1 MSVAPE
7 TAFIGRDTEL
17 TKLRT
22 SVRRTLYGAG
32 TVTVIEGEAGIGKSR
47 LLGEALAD
55 AIEGRLLLFRGAADE
70 LHRDRP
76 FGVIADALG
85 LVPGSQD
92 SQRSELGR
100 LLQGHADAVLSSGGD
115 EPLDLGFT
123 IVDSIASL
131 VESLAA
137 TSPLALILEDV
148 HWADIA
154 SVSAVMTLA
163 KSFSTIPVALF
174 LTRRPYPRFAEL
186 DLVIDRIVAGGGL
199 HLGLRPMKGPD
210 IARLANDFLGV
221 EPSPRLLAQLQKAGG
236 NPLFVIELLRAI
248 RDEAADLED
257 EPGATIERQPTVP
270 SLSSTVLRRLTL
282 LSDEALDVLRIAS
295 VLGSS
300 FSPRDLATVLGR
312 PLVELLRIVT
322 GAVDA
327 GFLQENGELLAFR
340 HEVLRES
347 IYKELPVGVRKELHR
362 HVGMT
367 LAGAGIPPAQIARH
381 LSIGASRGD
390 TAVISLLHAAAREI
404 APQSAAVAVDLLER
418 AWLLSEPPFEE
429 TASVAA
435 DLARALYVLGRISEA
450 EEVVRA
456 VSPQDADPNARV
468 MLGRMLAM
476 ILFFGGNRE
485 RARDLLDERA
495 RVEDAPA
502 SDRATDL
509 ALAALASPFLGD
521 LDGAQTRALEAQVMA
536 QTAAS
541 EMAMTISLVALCFV
555 ARYRGRLDEALDL
568 ARRGVETARNV
579 KWGVWE
585 GLFVDSRYVLAA
597 TSLEA
602 GRLDDARTGFTSGRR
617 SKEELGNLWQA
628 ALNAVGLAVTDFVA
642 GDWEAAL
649 SAAEDSLSIAAS
661 AEKDWS
667 VAVLPRAVIAV
678 IAIHRGELEAAASS
692 LDQAEEILRT
702 NGPQLGAGAV
712 IWAKGLLAEARGE
725 KDLALMTLREGW
737 ALYGHFGYVQDFY
750 GYRSVGPDV
759 VRVALAAGDTS
770 FARSVVGDLQ
780 RLATRDTIRASDA
793 AFLRARGLLD
803 SDANTLLQA
812 AQAYRAS
819 GRSAEA
825 AFATEEVGVVWRDQ
839 EHIAEAVPALEEALQ
854 AYEHLDA
861 RRDTARVDAALRS
874 CGVRRS
880 RRSSG
885 QRPTTGWQSL
895 TETELRVVDLV
906 KNGLTNR
913 QIGERLFISRR
924 TAETH
929 VGHALRKLSL
939 STRVELAAAAAARKS
954 SSGTP

>member
-22 SVRRTLYGAG
+22 SVRRTLDGAG

-47 LLGEALAD
+47 LLGEAVAD
-55 AIEGRLLLFRGAADE
+55 TSEGRLLLFRGAADE

-92 SQRSELGR
+92 SQRSEIGR
-100 LLQGHADAVLSSGGD
+100 LLQGHLDAVLSSGAD

-123 IVDSIASL
+123 IVDAVASL

-137 TSPLALILEDV
+137 TSPLGLVLEDV
-148 HWADIA
+148 HWADTA
-154 SVSAVMTLA
+154 SVRAVMTLA
-163 KSFSTIPVALF
+163 KSFSTLPVALF

-186 DLVIDRIVAGGGL
+186 DLVIDRMVAEGGL
-199 HLGLRPMKGPD
+199 HLRLRPIAD
-210 IARLANDFLGV
+210 AAIARLATEFLGA
-221 EPSPRLLAQLQKAGG
+221 EPSPHLLDQLQKAAG
-236 NPLFVIELLRAI
+236 NPLFVIELLRAVK
-248 RDEAADLED
+248 DEAPGLED
-257 EPGATIERQPTVP
+257 GPGSAIGRQPTVP
-270 SLSSTVLRRLTL
+270 SLSSTILRRLSL

-300 FSPRDLATVLGR
+300 FSPRDLAMVLGR
-312 PLVELLRIVT
+312 PLVELLRILT

-327 GFLQENGELLAFR
+327 GFLKENGNSLAFR
-340 HEVLRES
+340 HEVIRES

-404 APQSAAVAVDLLER
+404 APRSAAVAVDLLER
-418 AWLLSEPPFEE
+418 AWSLSTPPFEE

-450 EEVVRA
+450 EEIVRA
-456 VSPQDADPNARV
+456 VLPHEADPNVRV
-468 MLGRMLAM
+468 TLGRMLAM
-476 ILFFGGNRE
+476 ILFFGGDRR

-495 RVEDAPA
+495 RVEDASA

-509 ALAALASPFLGD
+509 ALASLASPFLGD
-521 LDGAQTRALEAQVMA
+521 LDGAQTRALEAQVAA
-536 QTAAS
+536 QTADS
-541 EMAMTISLVALCFV
+541 QMAVAISFVALSFV
-555 ARYRGRLDEALDL
+555 ARYRGRLNEALDL

-579 KWGVWE
+579 RWGLWE
-585 GLFVDSRYVLAA
+585 GLFVDSKYVLAA
-597 TSLEA
+597 ASLEA
-602 GRLDDARTGFTSGRR
+602 GRLDDARTAFTSGRR
-617 SKEELGNLWQA
+617 SKEELGHLWQA
-628 ALNAVGLAVTDFVA
+628 ALHAVGLGVTHFVA

-649 SAAEDSLSIAAS
+649 SAADDSLSIAGS
-661 AEKDWS
+661 TEKDWS
-667 VAVLPRAVIAV
+667 VGVLPRAVMAV
-678 IAIHRGELEAAASS
+678 IAIHRGELEAAASAVV
-692 LDQAEEILRT
+692 QAEEILRIE
-702 NGPQLGAGAV
+702 GPQLGAGAL

-725 KDLALMTLREGW
+725 KGLALMTLREGW
-737 ALYGHFGYVQDFY
+737 ALYGGFGYVQDFY

-759 VRVALAAGDTS
+759 VRVALAAGDIS
-770 FARSVVGDLQ
+770 LAESVVGDLQ
-780 RLATRDTIRASDA
+780 CLAIRDRIDASDA
-793 AFLRARGLLD
+793 AFLRSRGLVD
-803 SDANTLLQA
+803 SDPNTLLQA

-825 AFATEEVGVVWRDQ
+825 AFATEEVGVVWRD
-839 EHIAEAVPALEEALQ
+839 HGHVAEAVSALEEALL
-854 AYEHLDA
+854 AYELLDA
-861 RRDTARVDAALRS
+861 RRDMARVDAALRS

-885 QRPTTGWQSL
+885 QRPTTGWPSL

-906 KNGLTNR
+906 KVGLTNR

-929 VGHALRKLSL
+929 VGHVLRKLGL
-939 STRVELAAAAAARKS
+939 STRVELAAAAARRIQ
-954 SSGTP
+954 